1 MNSSIIIY
9 TIVLLSSIILSV
21 FSRKLFIKYNIIDK
35 INHRSSH
42 KLEATRTGG
51 TVLFFILFIYI
62 VFLYLNGYQPFDF
75 SVIVP
80 ISILFAAGLY
90 DDIYGVDYS
99 LKFIF
104 QIIAAKL
111 LIDMGFI
118 IDIFSVFGYEI
129 MFSRSIAQILT
140 IIFYLA
146 VFNAYNFI
154 DGIDGN
160 IIFEAIKSLFLI
172 IILFDLSTAVI
183 ELIIILIIIFLSIL
197 PFNLNKRFK
206 VFMGDSGSLIIPV
219 IIIFLLNQ
227 GLEFSYDQ
235 NILKYL
241 AVVFIYPLF
250 DLTRV
255 TVLRISKG
263 KSPFLADKNHIHH
276 KVDRYF
282 KNHIISSSLIF
293 IISGMIQVV
302 LIYILLF
309 N

>member
-1 MNSSIIIY
+1 MVYLS
-9 TIVLLSSIILSV
+9 TLVLSIILGIIL
-21 FSRKLFIKYNIIDK
+21 RNYFIKKRILDK

-42 KLEATRTGG
+42 DVIATRTGG
-51 TVLFFILFIYI
+51 SVLFLILFTYI
-62 VFLYLNGYQPFDF
+62 IFLYLNSYQPFDF
-75 SVIVP
+75 SVIIP

-90 DDIYGVDYS
+90 DDVYGVDYS

-104 QIIAAKL
+104 QVIAAKL
-111 LIDMGFI
+111 LIDMGYI

-160 IIFEAIKSLFLI
+160 IIFETIKSLILI

-282 KNHIISSSLIF
+282 KNHIVSSSLIF

>member
-1 MNSSIIIY
+1 MVYLSTLVLSI
-9 TIVLLSSIILSV
+9 LLGIILRN
-21 FSRKLFIKYNIIDK
+21 FFIKKRILDK

-42 KLEATRTGG
+42 DVIATRTGG
-51 TVLFFILFIYI
+51 SVLFIILFIYI
-62 VFLYLNGYQPFDF
+62 VFLYLNSYQPFDF
-75 SVIVP
+75 SVIIP
-80 ISILFAAGLY
+80 ISILFVAGLY
-90 DDIYGVDYS
+90 DDVYGVDYS

-111 LIDMGFI
+111 LIDMGYI
-118 IDIFSVFGYEI
+118 IDLFSVFGYEM

-160 IIFEAIKSLFLI
+160 IIFETIKSLILI

-206 VFMGDSGSLIIPV
+206 VFMGDSGSLIIPI

-250 DLTRV
+250 DLSRV
-255 TVLRISKG
+255 TVLRISRG

-276 KVDRYF
+276 MVDRYF
-282 KNHIISSSLIF
+282 KNHIVSSSLIF
-293 IISGMIQVV
+293 IISGLIQVV
-302 LIYILLF
+302 LIYILLL
-309 N
+309 

>member
-1 MNSSIIIY
+1 MVYLS
-9 TIVLLSSIILSV
+9 TLVLSIILGIIL
-21 FSRKLFIKYNIIDK
+21 RNYFIKKRILDK

-42 KLEATRTGG
+42 DVIATRTGG
-51 TVLFFILFIYI
+51 SVLFLILFTYI
-62 VFLYLNGYQPFDF
+62 IFLYLNSYQPFDF
-75 SVIVP
+75 SVIIP

-90 DDIYGVDYS
+90 DDVYGVDYS

-104 QIIAAKL
+104 QVIAAKL
-111 LIDMGFI
+111 LIDMGYI

-160 IIFEAIKSLFLI
+160 IIFETIKSLILI

>member
-1 MNSSIIIY
+1 MVYLS
-9 TIVLLSSIILSV
+9 TLVLSIILGIIL
-21 FSRKLFIKYNIIDK
+21 RNYFIKKRILDK

-42 KLEATRTGG
+42 DVIATRTGG
-51 TVLFFILFIYI
+51 SVLFLILFTYI
-62 VFLYLNGYQPFDF
+62 IFLYLNSYQPFDF
-75 SVIVP
+75 SVIIP

-90 DDIYGVDYS
+90 DDVYGVDYS

-104 QIIAAKL
+104 QVIAAKL
-111 LIDMGFI
+111 LIDMGYI

-129 MFSRSIAQILT
+129 IFSRSIAQILT

-160 IIFEAIKSLFLI
+160 IIFETIKSLILI

-282 KNHIISSSLIF
+282 KNHIVSSSLIF

>member
-1 MNSSIIIY
+1 MVYLSTLVLSI
-9 TIVLLSSIILSV
+9 LLGIILRN
-21 FSRKLFIKYNIIDK
+21 FFIKKRILDK

-42 KLEATRTGG
+42 DVIATRTGG
-51 TVLFFILFIYI
+51 SVLFIILFIYI
-62 VFLYLNGYQPFDF
+62 VFLYLNSYQPFDF
-75 SVIVP
+75 SVIIP
-80 ISILFAAGLY
+80 ISILFVAGLY
-90 DDIYGVDYS
+90 DDVYGVDYS

-111 LIDMGFI
+111 LIDMGYI
-118 IDIFSVFGYEI
+118 IDLFYVFGYEM

-160 IIFEAIKSLFLI
+160 IIFETIKSLILI

-206 VFMGDSGSLIIPV
+206 VFMGDSGSLIIPI

-250 DLTRV
+250 DLSRV
-255 TVLRISKG
+255 TVLRISRG

-276 KVDRYF
+276 MVDRYF
-282 KNHIISSSLIF
+282 KNHIVSSSLIF
-293 IISGMIQVV
+293 IISGLIQVV
-302 LIYILLF
+302 LIYILLL
-309 N
+309 